1 MNEWCIYIALY
12 FIAVHPKRFTIMW
25 AVSPQTPPM
34 CSIHLMTFYIKF
46 RTFKKKEKKNLFI
59 GFILLRQTSLVSNYY
74 QSRLSELFVIVPS
87 KNFSLYNIIQPF
99 VSSLFR
105 GKLSL
110 GFLQEIW
117 HGTEFKF
124 KGLKGTF
131 LFSGWVWW
139 NVIMNLQGY
148 VQKVYFKSCSQNL
161 KLVMWF
167 LSF

>member
-1 MNEWCIYIALY
+1 MHLYSALFYCCTPKALY
-12 FIAVHPKRFTIMW
+12 NHVGG
-25 AVSPQTPPM
+25 VSPQTPPM

-46 RTFKKKEKKNLFI
+46 RTFLKKEKKNLFI

-110 GFLQEIW
+110 EFLQEIW

-124 KGLKGTF
+124 KGLKSTF